1 MFVPRL
7 GLKSKY
13 FVHVNESTVLTGLH
27 LSRISNPHI
36 TCKVNTCERIYFCSG
51 YSNLYLD
58 LHRWYW
64 PIRGCLERDSVCT
77 WSVVIRIHQLLSYM
91 LYLYLSTD
99 HNFYWTIITQW
110 ATEYL
115 LVVSTYVPRQCMG
128 PLVESIVLIN
138 YGFEFF
144 TGCYHTQ
151 ILSPCDLR
159 IYVCVCDVYGLIVS
173 LIRPWPINSSSS
185 IKH

>member
-36 TCKVNTCERIYFCSG
+36 TCKVNICEMIYFCSG

-77 WSVVIRIHQLLSYM
+77 WSVIIRIHQLLSYM

-115 LVVSTYVPRQCMG
+115 LVVSIYVPLTVHGASCWIYCFSQLWIWMT
-128 PLVESIVLIN
+128 
-138 YGFEFF
+138 

-159 IYVCVCDVYGLIVS
+159 IYVCVWCLWVNCLFD
-173 LIRPWPINSSSS
+173 
-185 IKH
+185 